1 MIFMAHIP
9 STHASAL
16 VGWAKHRLPTAKQ
29 RGQTK
34 HAHPTVV
41 GARFFRAS
49 RGSNAGFSLLELL
62 LVLFIMGLMTAT
74 TMLMT
79 GGVED
84 QAKYDE
90 TKRRMAL
97 IKRAIVGDTSRTVNG
112 APEISGFVADM
123 GRLPACLRELIESKQ
138 CDGTDYLAAEL
149 WQLDADTGLWRG
161 WRGPYIDV
169 QADSDGI
176 KRFRDGFENTDSD
189 ATEYS
194 KNYGWR
200 NFQMISAT
208 SAVQIE
214 SWGGD
219 GALGGSGYAADIA
232 TSGVVEAND
241 YLTQDTIVINFSNQS
256 ATSAVNVN
264 PADWSVFLDDTT
276 TSGVASNAFTIDG
289 ATSSVSILPGGNRSA
304 VASFPSKLMM
314 GHYLLDVNCS
324 SCTGVNNA
332 ITNPFQMTVVP
343 RNQIPAFNWNIE
355 P

>member
-1 MIFMAHIP
+1 MAMAHIH
-9 STHASAL
+9 STQQL
-16 VGWAKHRLPTAKQ
+16 VYSK
-29 RGQTK
+29 
-34 HAHPTVV
+34 
-41 GARFFRAS
+41 
-49 RGSNAGFSLLELL
+49 GFSLLELL

-74 TMLMT
+74 AMLMT

-84 QAKYDE
+84 QSKYDE
-90 TKRRMAL
+90 TKRRMEL

-112 APEISGFVADM
+112 SPEISGFVADM
-123 GRLPACLRELIESKQ
+123 GRLPDCLLELVESKH
-138 CDGTDYLAAEL
+138 CDGSDYDPADL
-149 WQLDADTGLWRG
+149 WQLDSDTGLWRG
-161 WRGPYIDV
+161 WRGPYLDV

-189 ATEYS
+189 LTEYS

-200 NFQMISAT
+200 NFQIIAAT

-241 YLTQDTIVINFSNQS
+241 YLTQDTIVINFQNQS

-276 TSGVASNAFTIDG
+276 TSGVASIAFTIDG
-289 ATSSVSILPGGNRSA
+289 AASSVSILQGGNKQA
-304 VASFPSKLMM
+304 VAKFSSKIKM
-314 GHYLLDVNCS
+314 GHYLLDVNCT
-324 SCTGVNNA
+324 SCTSVNNS
-332 ITNPFQMTVVP
+332 ITNPFQVTVVP
-343 RNQIPAFNWNIE
+343 RHQIPAFNWNIE
-355 P
+355 PQ